1 VAFFMLLFVWLAV
14 TILKIKTCLQ
24 VGVELCK

>member
-1 VAFFMLLFVWLAV
+1 MLAFVWLGV
-14 TILKIKTCLQ
+14 TILKIQTCLQ